1 MSNRDVTLCRSANRL
16 DSLRRLPLVFALAL
30 AACSE
35 QPMRPRDG
43 LAMPGTQAAAVA
55 SSGLVRANGEVHVVL
70 ELIDTPLA
78 ALSGRNATRGR
89 SALSRP
95 QQQDYLRL
103 CEDHQNAVSAQIQS
117 FGGRE
122 LARVNKALVALAVAI
137 DPSKIKAIAAL
148 PNVRRVLPVIDYE
161 LDDSETVA
169 HIGAAAVQAEGFD
182 GRDVR
187 IAVLDTGIDYTHA
200 FLGGPG
206 TADAYTTAYGTS
218 TSDPRNTLP
227 NEFFPNERIAG
238 GYDFVGEAWPNGALA
253 PDPNPIDCGP
263 AAIPPPC
270 AGGHGSHVA
279 DIIGGNYGNDH
290 RGVAPRA
297 SIYAVKACS
306 SVSTSCSGIALLQA
320 IDFAL
325 DPDGHGDVANPVDII
340 HMSLGSS
347 YGQADNSLS
356 VASVNAARMGVIV
369 VASAGNSGDRPYIV
383 GSPSSAPE
391 VISVAQTT
399 VPSDKLYLIRADQ
412 APPIGSLYQ
421 TWSATPV
428 FTSGPLVYD
437 QTNMGTRIGCSDDTG
452 TNPYAPG
459 SHAGEILLMDRGLC
473 AVSFKVSNAAV
484 AGAIAAIVANNVAQP
499 PGELP
504 PSFSFGGGTPS
515 IPGYTVTLAD
525 GNTLK
530 ATAGN
535 ATIDPDDAASLVN
548 HMVSTSS
555 RGPSFT
561 YNAIK
566 PDIGAPGA
574 SVSAIAGSGFGED
587 AFGGTSGAAPMVT
600 GSVAL
605 MLQRY
610 PERPPFEIKSALMN
624 TAETEVFLNLVALPG
639 VLAPITRI
647 GGGEVRVDKAFH
659 STTAAWDADDLTGSL
674 SFGYHALTAAASFR
688 KTVAVRNYS
697 DTPRTYSVTASF
709 RSENEAKL
717 GAVSLD
723 VPASITV
730 PAHRR
735 RSFDVNLRVDPSRLR
750 PWTLNGGSRGGDG
763 YRLQEF
769 QREGPFEFDGYIHIS
784 DEADDVHVAWQIL
797 PHKAAAVTPD
807 RTDVVLEGGTATDTL
822 SNEQGATDGRVDV
835 FSLLAGTEERGPIYP
850 FIILR
855 SVGVRQAGDNIQ
867 FAFNTFGERSHPN
880 YPASFQVFIQ
890 GRGGGDDFLVF
901 NRENGSFGTT
911 GQNVV
916 AVTNL
921 TTMVQRIVFFAD
933 ADLDSANAILTVPLN
948 AVNLTPDTQFNFS
961 ARAVDNLYT
970 GEISHAI
977 TGLTYTPAV
986 PRYQG
991 SGIPPTGV
999 PAGGSSTLTID
1010 AVPGGET
1017 ASPSQVGLLLM
1028 YRDAVPGREADPI
1041 TVTP

>member
-1 MSNRDVTLCRSANRL
+1 MFNRDVTRSRSGNRFG
-16 DSLRRLPLVFALAL
+16 SLSGLPLVFALAL

-35 QPMRPRDG
+35 QQMHPRDG
-43 LAMPGTQAAAVA
+43 LAMPGTQAAAGA
-55 SSGLVRANGEVHVVL
+55 SSGLARANGEVQVL
-70 ELIDTPLA
+70 VELIDTPLA
-78 ALSGRNATRGR
+78 ALSGRNATRGL

-95 QQQDYLRL
+95 QQRDYLRL
-103 CEDHQNAVSAQIQS
+103 CEDHQNALSAQIQGL
-117 FGGRE
+117 GGHE

-137 DPSKIKAIAAL
+137 DPSKIKAMAAL
-148 PNVRRVLPVIDYE
+148 PNVRRVFPVIDYE

-227 NEFFPNERIAG
+227 NEFFPNERIVG

-263 AAIPPPC
+263 AVIPAPC

-290 RGVAPRA
+290 RGVAPA
-297 SIYAVKACS
+297 AKIYAVKACS

-356 VASVNAARMGVIV
+356 VASVNAARMGVMV

-383 GSPSSAPE
+383 ASPSSAPE

-399 VPSDKLYLIRADQ
+399 VPSDKLYLIRTE

-421 TWSATPV
+421 AWSATPV

-437 QTNMGTRIGCSDDTG
+437 QTSMDTRIGCSDDTG

-459 SHAGEILLMDRGLC
+459 SHAGEILLIDRGLC

-535 ATIDPDDAASLVN
+535 ATIDPEDAASLVN

-555 RGPSFT
+555 RGPNFT
-561 YNAIK
+561 FNAIK

-610 PERPPFEIKSALMN
+610 PERPPFEIKSVLMN
-624 TAETEVFLNLVALPG
+624 TAETEVFLNVVALPG

-674 SFGYHALTAAASFR
+674 SFGYHALTALASFR

-709 RSENEAKL
+709 RSESEAKL

-735 RSFDVNLRVDPSRLR
+735 RSFDVNLTVDPSRLR

-769 QREGPFEFDGYIHIS
+769 QGEGPFEFDGYIQIS
-784 DEADDVHVAWQIL
+784 DETDDVHVAWQIL

-807 RTDVVLEGGTATDTL
+807 TTDVVLEGGTATDTL
-822 SNEQGATDGRVDV
+822 SNGQGATDGRVEV

-850 FIILR
+850 FIVLR
-855 SVGVRQAGDNIQ
+855 SVGVRQAGDNLQ

-890 GRGGGDDFLVF
+890 GREGGDDFLVF
-901 NRENGSFGTT
+901 NRENGSFGST

-933 ADLDSANAILTVPLN
+933 ADLDSANAILTVPLD

-977 TGLTYTPAV
+977 NGLTYTPAV
-986 PRYQG
+986 ARYVG
-991 SGIPPTGV
+991 SGIPSTGV

-1010 AVPGGET
+1010 AVPGGEA
-1017 ASPSQVGLLLM
+1017 ASPSQVGLLLI